1 MQNNRS
7 KNSRQILDDWEKY
20 ARVWVPKSE
29 DEHLML
35 DAFLL
40 LCLSKMTANE
50 IRDLDT
56 GKMRQTFQDL
66 NSNKVTLKELADMS
80 YEDFSLLLGSGE
92 GTSDEK

>member
-35 DAFLL
+35 DAFLR